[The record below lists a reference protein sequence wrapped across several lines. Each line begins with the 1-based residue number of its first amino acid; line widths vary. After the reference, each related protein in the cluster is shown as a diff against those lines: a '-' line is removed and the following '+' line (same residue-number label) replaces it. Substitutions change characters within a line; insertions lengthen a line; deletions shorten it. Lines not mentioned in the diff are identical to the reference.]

1 VVIILNDEI
10 GRTGLNKA
18 MMILCAKTY
27 AVLKAKWKGAMRLNS
42 KRWKRADSEET
53 EARCF
58 CEDGMVM
65 I

>member
-1 VVIILNDEI
+1 MIILNDEI

-18 MMILCAKTY
+18 MMIFCAKMY

-42 KRWKRADSEET
+42 KWWKRADSEET
-53 EARCF
+53 ARYF

-65 I
+65 V